1 MKLKLLNVEAVE
13 LQIIFLIKIILIFS
27 LNLLDNLS
35 HFQLISKI

>member
-1 MKLKLLNVEAVE
+1 MKLKLLNVESVE

-35 HFQLISKI
+35 HFRLISKI

>member
-1 MKLKLLNVEAVE
+1 MKLKLLNVESVE
-13 LQIIFLIKIILIFS
+13 LQIIFLIKIILIFF